1 MVVATQHFVSTLIMS
16 TSIIRL
22 FQWKWDAIVAAL
34 GTNPYVYKV
43 LFAHAFVALLY
54 LSVGSVFAVMDLTLS
69 PRQRVFLWL
78 GNISSSKLHHSK
90 RSTVLPAYCDT
101 VWTREKCHNK
111 QMSQ

>member
-54 LSVGSVFAVMDLTLS
+54 LFVGSVFAVMDLTLS
-69 PRQRVFLWL
+69 PRQSVSLARNRPRIL
-78 GNISSSKLHHSK
+78 GQFCHRGTIRGCEK
-90 RSTVLPAYCDT
+90 RGRPSG
-101 VWTREKCHNK
+101 
-111 QMSQ
+111 

>member
-43 LFAHAFVALLY
+43 RLAVATD
-54 LSVGSVFAVMDLTLS
+54 SVDSSRMTLCINRRLELTGV
-69 PRQRVFLWL
+69 QTGVE
-78 GNISSSKLHHSK
+78 
-90 RSTVLPAYCDT
+90 STH
-101 VWTREKCHNK
+101 RI
-111 QMSQ
+111 

>member
-78 GNISSSKLHHSK
+78 GFLENI
-90 RSTVLPAYCDT
+90 
-101 VWTREKCHNK
+101 NI
-111 QMSQ
+111 